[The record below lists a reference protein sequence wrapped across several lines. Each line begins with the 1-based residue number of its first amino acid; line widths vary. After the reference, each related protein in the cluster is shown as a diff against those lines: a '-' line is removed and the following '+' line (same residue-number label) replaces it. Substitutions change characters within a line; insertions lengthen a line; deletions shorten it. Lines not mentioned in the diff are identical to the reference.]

1 MFKLKRDAGGFEGK
15 NGEKRARRRAMGRRV
30 VRVGGRVLAVAA
42 AAGVVAANVAM
53 AMMGD
58 TVESYLGGD
67 KIEVTSEEKDA
78 TMQAGAQLA
87 QRIEGEGLHLTA
99 LTLGELAVEGDIRS
113 VAFLPGGEGAE

>member
-15 NGEKRARRRAMGRRV
+15 DGKKRARRRAMGRRV
-30 VRVGGRVLAVAA
+30 VRVGGRVLAVAVV
-42 AAGVVAANVAM
+42 AGVVAANVAM

-78 TMQAGAQLA
+78 TMQAGIQLA

>member
-15 NGEKRARRRAMGRRV
+15 DGEKRARRRAMGRRV

-42 AAGVVAANVAM
+42 VAGVVAANVAM

>member
-42 AAGVVAANVAM
+42 VAGVVAANVAM

-87 QRIEGEGLHLTA
+87 QRIEGEGLVL
-99 LTLGELAVEGDIRS
+99 LKNDD
-113 VAFLPGGEGAE
+113 